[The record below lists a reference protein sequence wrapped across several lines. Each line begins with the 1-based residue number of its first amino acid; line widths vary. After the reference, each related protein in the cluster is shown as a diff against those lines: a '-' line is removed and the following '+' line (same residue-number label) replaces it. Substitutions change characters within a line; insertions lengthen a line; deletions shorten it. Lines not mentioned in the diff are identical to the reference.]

1 MIRQGPGTGW
11 ELLSSERQ
19 PASPWHVQCS
29 ARPGEWLS
37 AMPGRGPEVPPG
49 KICCPFP
56 SDVYAELRTRRPTGL
71 NATGMIA
78 STLPVILIIT
88 PSEGG
93 CQDGCDLTVRAGQ
106 GKLRQGRSEIS
117 DETGGTARP
126 GTEPSSPENLPS
138 PVLEPKDFTSSCLY
152 MNSQNLSR
160 EPAKLVSTNSSP
172 PYALSVC

>member
-1 MIRQGPGTGW
+1 MTQLCHPPLKELSTVKKKKKKNKAGTLQTMARLPINVIVILQLFSPGQDPGTEAECVIRRGPGTGW

-29 ARPGEWLS
+29 ARLGEWLS
-37 AMPGRGPEVPPG
+37 AMSGRGPEVPPG

-56 SDVYAELRTRRPTGL
+56 SNMYAELRTQRPTGL

-93 CQDGCDLTVRAGQ
+93 CQDGCDLTVRVGQ
-106 GKLRQGRSEIS
+106 GKLRQSMS
-117 DETGGTARP
+117 
-126 GTEPSSPENLPS
+126 
-138 PVLEPKDFTSSCLY
+138 
-152 MNSQNLSR
+152 
-160 EPAKLVSTNSSP
+160 
-172 PYALSVC
+172 